1 MIDILKKIKPLTKEN
16 TINLI
21 IEIEK
26 GSKNKYELD
35 KETGLIKLDR
45 VMYTAQSYPF
55 DYGFVPNTLWY
66 DGDPLD
72 VVLLTS
78 YPVHSGVLVEARPLG
93 YINMIDNNE
102 SDAKI
107 IAVPKNDPRFNNLND
122 IQDINPH
129 TIDEINHFF
138 ETYKMLEKK
147 IVNIPS
153 VHNKKETMEI
163 INESIK
169 LFKSKGKKKK

>member
-1 MIDILKKIKPLTKEN
+1 MKNILKTIKPQNKN
-16 TINLI
+16 GTINVI

-35 KETGLIKLDR
+35 KNTGLIKLDR

-55 DYGFVPNTLWY
+55 DYGFIPNTLWH

-78 YPVHSGVLVEARPLG
+78 YSIHPGVLVEARPIA

-102 SDAKI
+102 SDVKVL
-107 IAVPKNDPRFNNLND
+107 AVPENDPRFKNLKD
-122 IQDINPH
+122 IEDINPH
-129 TIDEINHFF
+129 TLDEINHFF
-138 ETYKMLEKK
+138 ETYKMLENKK
-147 IVNIPS
+147 VEIPS
-153 VHNKKETMEI
+153 THDKKETLEVI
-163 INESIK
+163 KKSIQ
-169 LFKSKGKKKK
+169 LFKKKN

>member
-1 MIDILKKIKPLTKEN
+1 MKDILKSINPRKSKD
-16 TINLI
+16 TINVI

-26 GSKNKYELD
+26 GSKNKYEID
-35 KETGLIKLDR
+35 KDTGLITLDR

-78 YPVHSGVLVEARPLG
+78 YSIHPGVLVEARPIAYL
-93 YINMIDNNE
+93 NMIDNGE
-102 SDAKI
+102 SDAKV
-107 IAVPKNDPRFNNLND
+107 IAVPAHDPRFINIKD
-122 IQDINPH
+122 IEDINPH
-129 TIDEINHFF
+129 TLDEINHFF

-147 IVNIPS
+147 KVEVPS
-153 VHNKKETMEI
+153 THNKKETEEVI
-163 INESIK
+163 DEAIE
-169 LFKSKGKKKK
+169 LFKKKNN

>member
-1 MIDILKKIKPLTKEN
+1 MKDILKSINPRKSKD
-16 TINLI
+16 TINVI

-26 GSKNKYELD
+26 GSKNKYEID
-35 KETGLIKLDR
+35 KDTGLITLDR

-78 YPVHSGVLVEARPLG
+78 YSIHPGVLVEARPIAYL
-93 YINMIDNNE
+93 NMIDNGE
-102 SDAKI
+102 SDAKV
-107 IAVPKNDPRFNNLND
+107 IAVPAHDPRIINIKD
-122 IQDINPH
+122 IEDIIPH
-129 TIDEINHFF
+129 TLDEINHFF

-147 IVNIPS
+147 KVEVPS
-153 VHNKKETMEI
+153 THNKKETEEVI
-163 INESIK
+163 DEAIE
-169 LFKSKGKKKK
+169 LFKKKNN

>member
-1 MIDILKKIKPLTKEN
+1 MKNILKTIKPQNKN
-16 TINLI
+16 GTINVI

-35 KETGLIKLDR
+35 KNTGLIKLDR

-55 DYGFVPNTLWY
+55 DYGFIPNTLWH

-78 YPVHSGVLVEARPLG
+78 YSIHPGVLVEARPVA

-102 SDAKI
+102 SDVKVL
-107 IAVPKNDPRFNNLND
+107 AVPENDPRFKNLKD
-122 IQDINPH
+122 IEDINPH
-129 TIDEINHFF
+129 TLDEINHFF
-138 ETYKMLEKK
+138 ETYKMLENKK
-147 IVNIPS
+147 VEIPS
-153 VHNKKETMEI
+153 THDKKETLEVI
-163 INESIK
+163 KKSIQ
-169 LFKSKGKKKK
+169 LFKKKN

>member
-1 MIDILKKIKPLTKEN
+1 MKNILKTIKPQNKN
-16 TINLI
+16 GTINVI

-35 KETGLIKLDR
+35 KNTGLIKLDR

-55 DYGFVPNTLWY
+55 DYGFIPNTLWH

-78 YPVHSGVLVEARPLG
+78 YSIHPGVLVEARPIA

-102 SDAKI
+102 SDVKV
-107 IAVPKNDPRFNNLND
+107 IAVPENDPRFKNLKD
-122 IQDINPH
+122 LEDINPH
-129 TIDEINHFF
+129 TLDEINHFF
-138 ETYKMLEKK
+138 ETYKMLENKK
-147 IVNIPS
+147 VEIPS
-153 VHNKKETMEI
+153 THDKKETLEVI
-163 INESIK
+163 KKSIQ
-169 LFKSKGKKKK
+169 LFKKKK

>member
-1 MIDILKKIKPLTKEN
+1 MKNILKTINPINKDN
-16 TINLI
+16 TINVI

-55 DYGFVPNTLWY
+55 DYGFLPNTLWK

-78 YPVHSGVLVEARPLG
+78 YSIHPGVLVEARPIAYL
-93 YINMIDNNE
+93 NMIDHGE
-102 SDAKI
+102 SDVKV
-107 IAVPKNDPRFNNLND
+107 IAVPAHDPRFNNIKDIND
-122 IQDINPH
+122 INTH

-138 ETYKMLEKK
+138 ETYKILENKT
-147 IVNIPS
+147 VEIPS
-153 VHNKKETMEI
+153 VHDLKETLEI
-163 INESIK
+163 IKESIK
-169 LFKSKGKKKK
+169 LFKRKNKVK

>member
-1 MIDILKKIKPLTKEN
+1 MKNILKTIKPQNKN
-16 TINLI
+16 GTINVI

-35 KETGLIKLDR
+35 KNTGLIKLDR

-55 DYGFVPNTLWY
+55 DYGFIPNTLWH

-78 YPVHSGVLVEARPLG
+78 YSIHPGVLVEARPVA

-102 SDAKI
+102 SDVKV
-107 IAVPKNDPRFNNLND
+107 IAVPENDPRFKNLKD
-122 IQDINPH
+122 IEDVNPH
-129 TIDEINHFF
+129 TLDEINHFF
-138 ETYKMLEKK
+138 ETYKMLEIKK
-147 IVNIPS
+147 VEIPS
-153 VHNKKETMEI
+153 THDKKETLEVI
-163 INESIK
+163 KKSIQ
-169 LFKSKGKKKK
+169 LFKKKK

>member
-1 MIDILKKIKPLTKEN
+1 MKNILKSINPRKTKD
-16 TINLI
+16 TINVI

-26 GSKNKYELD
+26 GSKNKYEID
-35 KETGLIKLDR
+35 KETGIITLDR

-78 YPVHSGVLVEARPLG
+78 YSIHSGVLVEARPIAYL
-93 YINMIDNNE
+93 NMIDNGE
-102 SDAKI
+102 SDAKV
-107 IAVPKNDPRFNNLND
+107 IAVPAHDPRFNNIKD
-122 IQDINPH
+122 IEDINPH

-138 ETYKMLEKK
+138 ETYKILEKK
-147 IVNIPS
+147 KVEIPS
-153 VHNKKETMEI
+153 IHNKKETIEI
-163 INESIK
+163 IDEAIK
-169 LFKSKGKKKK
+169 LFKKKKK

>member
-1 MIDILKKIKPLTKEN
+1 MKNILKTIKPQNKN
-16 TINLI
+16 GTINVI

-35 KETGLIKLDR
+35 KNTGLIKLDR

-55 DYGFVPNTLWY
+55 DYGFIPNTLWH

-78 YPVHSGVLVEARPLG
+78 YSIHPGVLVEARPVA

-102 SDAKI
+102 SDVKV
-107 IAVPKNDPRFNNLND
+107 IAVPENDPRFKNLKD
-122 IQDINPH
+122 IEDVNPH
-129 TIDEINHFF
+129 TLDEINHFF
-138 ETYKMLEKK
+138 ETYKMLENKK
-147 IVNIPS
+147 VEIPS
-153 VHNKKETMEI
+153 THDKKETLEVI
-163 INESIK
+163 KKSIQ
-169 LFKSKGKKKK
+169 LFKKKK

>member
-1 MIDILKKIKPLTKEN
+1 MKNILKTIKPQNKN
-16 TINLI
+16 GTINVI

-35 KETGLIKLDR
+35 KNTGLIKLDR

-55 DYGFVPNTLWY
+55 DYGFIPNTLWH

-78 YPVHSGVLVEARPLG
+78 YSIHPGVLVEARPIA

-102 SDAKI
+102 SDVKV
-107 IAVPKNDPRFNNLND
+107 IAVPENDPRFKNLKD
-122 IQDINPH
+122 IEDINPH
-129 TIDEINHFF
+129 TLDEINHFF
-138 ETYKMLEKK
+138 ETYKMLENKK
-147 IVNIPS
+147 VEIPS
-153 VHNKKETMEI
+153 THDKKETLEVI
-163 INESIK
+163 KKSIQ
-169 LFKSKGKKKK
+169 LFKKKK

>member
-1 MIDILKKIKPLTKEN
+1 MKNILKTIKPQNKN
-16 TINLI
+16 GTINVI

-35 KETGLIKLDR
+35 KNTGLIKLDR

-55 DYGFVPNTLWY
+55 DYGFIPNTLWH

-78 YPVHSGVLVEARPLG
+78 YSIHPGVLVEARPIA

-102 SDAKI
+102 SDVKV
-107 IAVPKNDPRFNNLND
+107 IAVPENDPRFKNLKD
-122 IQDINPH
+122 IEDINPH
-129 TIDEINHFF
+129 TLDEINHFF
-138 ETYKMLEKK
+138 ETYKMLENKK
-147 IVNIPS
+147 VEIPS
-153 VHNKKETMEI
+153 THDKKETLEVI
-163 INESIK
+163 KKSIQ
-169 LFKSKGKKKK
+169 LFKKKN

>member
-1 MIDILKKIKPLTKEN
+1 MRNILKLISPKNKN
-16 TINLI
+16 GTINVI

-35 KETGLIKLDR
+35 KNTGLIRLDR
-45 VMYTAQSYPF
+45 VMHTAQSYPF
-55 DYGFVPNTLWY
+55 DYGFIPNTLWH

-78 YPVHSGVLVEARPLG
+78 YSIHPGILVEARPLA

-102 SDAKI
+102 SDVKV
-107 IAVPKNDPRFNNLND
+107 IAVPENDPRFKNLKD

-129 TIDEINHFF
+129 TIEEINHFF
-138 ETYKMLEKK
+138 ETYKMLENKK
-147 IVNIPS
+147 VEIPS
-153 VHNKKETMEI
+153 MHDKKETEEVI
-163 INESIK
+163 EKSIK
-169 LFKSKGKKKK
+169 LFKKKKK

>member
-1 MIDILKKIKPLTKEN
+1 MTNIILNKITPLNSSN
-16 TINLI
+16 TINVF

-45 VMYTAQSYPF
+45 VMYTTQTYPF
-55 DYGFVPNTLWY
+55 DYGFVPNTLWK

-78 YPVHSGVLVEARPLG
+78 YPIHSGVLVEARPIA
-93 YINMIDNNE
+93 YIDMVDNGE
-102 SDAKI
+102 SDAKV
-107 IAVPKNDPRFNNLND
+107 IAVPAFDPRFDEMQDLE
-122 IQDINPH
+122 DINQH

-138 ETYKMLEKK
+138 ETYKMLEHKTVQ
-147 IVNIPS
+147 IPNI
-153 VHNKKETMEI
+153 HNKEETFKI
-163 INESIK
+163 IKESIE
-169 LFKSKGKKKK
+169 LFKKNNY

>member
-1 MIDILKKIKPLTKEN
+1 MSDILKKIKPLNEDN
-16 TINLI
+16 TINVF
-21 IEIEK
+21 IEIKK

-45 VMYTAQSYPF
+45 VMYTAQAYPF
-55 DYGFVPNTLWY
+55 DYGFVPNTLWK

-78 YPVHSGVLVEARPLG
+78 YPIHPGILLEARPIAYLD
-93 YINMIDNNE
+93 MIDNNE

-107 IAVPKNDPRFNNLND
+107 IAVPAYDPRFNSVKD

-129 TIDEINHFF
+129 TLDEINHFF
-138 ETYKMLEKK
+138 ETYKILEKK
-147 IVNIPS
+147 EVKIPS
-153 VHNKKETMEI
+153 VYNKEETMKVI
-163 INESIK
+163 KESIE
-169 LFKSKGKKKK
+169 LFSKNK